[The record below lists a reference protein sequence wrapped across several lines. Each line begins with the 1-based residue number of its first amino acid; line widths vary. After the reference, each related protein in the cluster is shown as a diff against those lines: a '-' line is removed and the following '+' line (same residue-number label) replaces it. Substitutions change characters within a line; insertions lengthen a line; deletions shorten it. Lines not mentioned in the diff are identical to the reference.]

1 MNEKIQVLDLEIDN
15 LSAKDAMK
23 LIVDY
28 MGTEPVSVIEM
39 VTMNTLGRF
48 QQDEEAKAMFQ
59 SFELALAS
67 DKGILQAAGVKE
79 ERRLREVAELLFIKM
94 VMRYL
99 HKNAAKVFLLAENAV
114 DLEKLEGYMN
124 EDYANIQIVGTATL
138 EENAVSDDMLLNL
151 VNGAEVDCVLSTLS
165 SPTEEEFIYR
175 NKTLVNARVWLGFG
189 DLLGEM
195 RKQKNVFLKVKEFV
209 LRQILKRE
217 MAKKGENA

>member
-1 MNEKIQVLDLEIDN
+1 MSLYIYIVMAMIQTKVSARNQTTIPSKIRKKYNVQPND
-15 LSAKDAMK
+15 
-23 LIVDY
+23 IVEWKENSNGELKVTFRKRISFRDM
-28 MGTEPVSVIEM
+28 MG
-39 VTMNTLGRF
+39 
-48 QQDEEAKAMFQ
+48 
-59 SFELALAS
+59 
-67 DKGILQAAGVKE
+67 KGT
-79 ERRLREVAELLFIKM
+79 IKTTT
-94 VMRYL
+94 
-99 HKNAAKVFLLAENAV
+99 NAV

-189 DLLGEM
+189 ELLGEM